1 MWPLLVLAD
10 YWMQGNW
17 TGPLV
22 GSSNK
27 DVYGNTIAVGSIVK
41 FVGVVTAMN
50 LNDTH
55 YGEIQVMPTHPGNL
69 LFIPD
74 VQTGMVPQSP
84 NFPVGNPQLPTG
96 PFGFHPLQLIVGS

>member
-41 FVGVVTAMN
+41 FVIFKIVIV
-50 LNDTH
+50 
-55 YGEIQVMPTHPGNL
+55 
-69 LFIPD
+69 LFISN
-74 VQTGMVPQSP
+74 TIRKS
-84 NFPVGNPQLPTG
+84 
-96 PFGFHPLQLIVGS
+96 